1 MLGQRLAQI
10 RKRRRLTQQDLAQ
23 KMGARYDQ
31 SFISKVEAGNRS
43 LRLDG
48 VIHASRALGVS
59 TDYLLGEKRSPGP
72 DSVIPPFVVPDR
84 DLRDLA
90 AGAKALNRLVEALE
104 DRPLVA
110 ELTTTG
116 SSAVEEPEADADADP
131 PTLDAPQE
139 VVESGAAPPS
149 PEDAPDLTVAGV
161 SARFHPGVRASAG
174 PGRLVFEE
182 TEGEPIIFRRDRL
195 PPWARSR
202 RLSCIVA
209 DGDSMEPTI
218 RHGYF
223 LAVDP
228 NDIDPINGQIYAV
241 RTGDG
246 LVVKRLRRAGDRW
259 NLVSDNKEYPPR
271 PMEEEDRIAGRVAPY
286 GPPSAALNAGGD

>member
-116 SSAVEEPEADADADP
+116 SSALEEGPEVDP
-131 PTLDAPQE
+131 DPVPLPAE
-139 VVESGAAPPS
+139 VVEPPEVAAEPVPEYREIPS
-149 PEDAPDLTVAGV
+149 VEV
-161 SARFHPGVRASAG
+161 HASAG
-174 PGRLVFEE
+174 TGEIVNEE
-182 TEGEPIIFRRDRL
+182 PAGLPLHIDRDSL
-195 PPWARSR
+195 PRWARR
-202 RLSCIVA
+202 HELSCIHA
-209 DGDSMEPTI
+209 QGDSMTPTI
-218 RHGYF
+218 QDGDLLIVATSYTE
-223 LAVDP
+223 AVHD
-228 NDIDPINGQIYAV
+228 QIVVVQTA
-241 RTGDG
+241 DG
-246 LVVKRLRRAGDRW
+246 LVVKRNRQTEDSW
-259 NLVSDNKEYPPR
+259 ELVSDNSKYPPR
-271 PMEEEDRIAGRVAPY
+271 PTTEDDRIVGRVAWHGKLPTTL
-286 GPPSAALNAGGD
+286 GESPEED